1 MNQQAIFITGGP
13 GSGKG
18 TQATMLAQKLGYL
31 VIAGGQIARALAATN
46 PEVKIL
52 IDKGELIDDEL
63 ILRQIE
69 KTLEEN
75 KNATGF
81 IFDGIPRNAVQL
93 PKIIEML
100 VKWGI
105 TNIICFYLNLPEN
118 IAIERTL
125 DRKFCLECQLAYRPG
140 ELSYETNSCA
150 RCKTP
155 LQIRTDD
162 NAASISHRWQIYQT
176 ETAPIL
182 EYFRQNNRLVEID
195 GQPAPEIIFNTIV
208 AKLNESKQS

>member
-1 MNQQAIFITGGP
+1 MSQQVIFITGGP

-31 VIAGGQIARALAATN
+31 VIAGGQISRALAATN

-63 ILRQIE
+63 ILRQID

-75 KNATGF
+75 KNSPGF

-93 PKIIEML
+93 PKIIEVL
-100 VKWGI
+100 VKREI
-105 TNIICFYLNLPEN
+105 TNLICFYLNLPEK

-125 DRKFCLECQLAYRPG
+125 HRKFCLQCQLAYRPG
-140 ELSYETNSCA
+140 EASYETNSCA
-150 RCKTP
+150 RCKSP

-162 NAASISHRWQIYQT
+162 NEASINHRWQIYQT
-176 ETAPIL
+176 ETAGVL
-182 EYFRQNNRLVEID
+182 DYFRQNNRLIEID
-195 GQPAPEIIFNTIV
+195 GQPVPEVIFNAIV
-208 AKLNESKQS
+208 AKLNEPKQN

>member
-18 TQATMLAQKLGYL
+18 TQATMLAQKLGYF
-31 VIAGGQIARALAATN
+31 VVAGGQISRALAATN

-75 KNATGF
+75 KNAAGF

-100 VKWGI
+100 VKREI
-105 TNIICFYLNLPEN
+105 TNLICFYLNLPEN
-118 IAIERTL
+118 VAIERNL
-125 DRKFCLECQLAYRPG
+125 HRKFCPQCQLAYRPG
-140 ELSYETNSCA
+140 EASYKANSCA

-162 NAASISHRWQIYQT
+162 NETSISHRWQVYQT
-176 ETAPIL
+176 ETAGIL
-182 EYFRQNNRLVEID
+182 DYFRQNNRLIEID
-195 GQPAPEIIFNTIV
+195 GQPAPEVIFSAIM
-208 AKLNESKQS
+208 AKLNESKQN